1 MNDGLL
7 QLGKP
12 TVYPARTRASVYEFT
27 MPSGP
32 SDTQT
37 VSAGTYIWTPP
48 ANCTWVEFLLI
59 GGGGGSNSGAR
70 RAVGVSRSG
79 GGSASTAAQTW
90 TYVPRAW
97 ITAPLTIVIGAGGAG
112 GAAVTTDSTAQ
123 NFGTSGGST
132 LVYMNGI
139 VLLSAGG
146 GRSPTT
152 LTGAGSGSDGA
163 FTNVGAAG
171 YVPGSGGATAAGPT
185 AAQIAATSYAPYAPQ
200 QGGAGGG
207 ANASNVYQ
215 AGGSPL
221 IRNGAGLFDYSQHVA
236 NLSSGLTTFKS
247 GGDAGNNVAGGN
259 GVDGSSFGA
268 AGGGGGASN
277 NGYASGRGGNG
288 AAGYARVVCL

>member
-1 MNDGLL
+1 MNDGLF
-7 QLGKP
+7 QLGQP

-27 MPSGP
+27 MTSAPP
-32 SDTQT
+32 DAQT

-79 GGSASTAAQTW
+79 GGSASGGAQTW

-97 ITAPLTIVIGAGGAG
+97 ITSPLTIVIGAGGAG
-112 GAAVTTDSTAQ
+112 GASVTTDSTAQ
-123 NFGTSGGST
+123 NFGTAGGST
-132 LVYMNGI
+132 LVYMNGN
-139 VLLSAGG
+139 VLLSAGA
-146 GRSPTT
+146 GRPPTT
-152 LTGAGSGSDGA
+152 VT
-163 FTNVGAAG
+163 AAG
-171 YVPGSGGATAAGPT
+171 TGTAGASTNTSVGFAPGSGGATAASPSLSQVYNTFG
-185 AAQIAATSYAPYAPQ
+185 AYQPQ
-200 QGGAGGG
+200 QGGSGGG
-207 ANASNVYQ
+207 ADATNVYQ
-215 AGGSPL
+215 VGGSPS
-221 IRNGAGLFDYSQHVA
+221 IRNLVGVFDYSQHIA
-236 NLSSGLTTFKS
+236 TLSSGLTTFKS

-288 AAGYARVVCL
+288 ASGYARVSCL